1 MNTVTISKIGCE
13 QRPKYL
19 ERNWLRLLPE
29 AEETQDGIQRTPY
42 QFVLPCRQGMSD
54 LFAPV
59 SPQQTRSCAV
69 TED

>member
-29 AEETQDGIQRTPY
+29 AEETLDGIQRTSY
-42 QFVLPCRQGMSD
+42 QSR
-54 LFAPV
+54 
-59 SPQQTRSCAV
+59 
-69 TED
+69 